1 MGPSS
6 SWCFDSGLISI
17 NQFGHSDRGSW
28 LNCCFTALQHLRSLA
43 QGCGGEIIR
52 CRQFR
57 VISRTNED
65 PRDSRALLTCPC
77 TPLHFF
83 AVFMNCSIPN
93 MCTKVIWSALV
104 YHSYL
109 EYIYIYIYIGLGICS
124 LSWEDSQDI
133 GIAYVAEWLRNV
145 NYCYFVEELAV
156 FKVFNC
162 PSTSHLLFDCFNRW
176 MIWRLSWNLE
186 YYI

>member
-109 EYIYIYIYIGLGICS
+109 EYIYIYIYWSWYLQPVLRRQPRHWNS
-124 LSWEDSQDI
+124 LCCWM
-133 GIAYVAEWLRNV
+133 AAKR
-145 NYCYFVEELAV
+145 EL
-156 FKVFNC
+156 
-162 PSTSHLLFDCFNRW
+162 LLFCRRISCF
-176 MIWRLSWNLE
+176 
-186 YYI
+186 